1 MLVGQAQGIAEEGG
15 EEAEEEDD
23 DDDDDEVEEEEED
36 SDADEDH
43 GCGVKAPCVLEM
55 GV

>member
-1 MLVGQAQGIAEEGG
+1 MLVVGQAQGIEEEGG

-23 DDDDDEVEEEEED
+23 DDDEVEEEEED
-36 SDADEDH
+36 NEVDEDH
-43 GCGVKAPCVLEM
+43 GCGVMAPCVLEI